1 MWVYFYPGFLRR
13 KVLCNHVVHVHLPVC
28 LSVSLPNFR
37 TRYPISTKF
46 ESAAEDSKLLSSY
59 KLHENKLL
67 HRSWRFKLVFPW
79 VKDHILSTR
88 GLSDNWPV
96 SVFIQISCK
105 ACYSTC
111 WPDQII
117 SVREREYRAIWH
129 QSTNH
134 PPSLEEKK
142 RFCFLPFVLVL
153 DSNTELLLL
162 SLEICFMD
170 CYCAIDEFAAVFCP
184 FKTPLKK
191 ILLFA
196 VSFLCTN

>member
-13 KVLCNHVVHVHLPVC
+13 RVLCNHVVRVHLSVC
-28 LSVSLPNFR
+28 QSVSLPNNFR
-37 TRYPISTKF
+37 TQYPISTKF

-96 SVFIQISCK
+96 SMFIQISCK
-105 ACYSTC
+105 ASYSTY

-117 SVREREYRAIWH
+117 SVREREYGAIWH
-129 QSTNH
+129 QS
-134 PPSLEEKK
+134 LKKKKKK
-142 RFCFLPFVLVL
+142 R
-153 DSNTELLLL
+153 DLLN
-162 SLEICFMD
+162 
-170 CYCAIDEFAAVFCP
+170 
-184 FKTPLKK
+184 
-191 ILLFA
+191 
-196 VSFLCTN
+196 FLCPYSGF